1 MLIKNQLLI
10 YDLIVDVYAISI
22 IRDTKEEELI
32 ERGDIYYLP
41 FLVL

>member
-1 MLIKNQLLI
+1 MLINNRLLI
-10 YDLIVDVYAISI
+10 YDFIVDVYAVSIS
-22 IRDTKEEELI
+22 RDTKEEELI